1 MKNMVTVMNE
11 ETKKMLL
18 EAEQFEINGE
28 IDLTMVEALN
38 KDLKKQILSVGNVS
52 KNEVKTLVKQFYQ
65 IQDQRKALSEQI
77 RSIEIIYNDKD
88 NDESNSGKTKKE
100 KKESCPEDSSIS
112 LQILYYVL
120 KNLTILEN
128 NIKKALEIVV
138 NSSEVGKWLIQING
152 IGPILA
158 AGLIANFEVKG
169 REYSSQ
175 FISYAGLN
183 DNNRPW
189 LGKEKATKIVNDIV
203 GNSKEITD
211 DMVIAISNKTQWKY
225 SYLVANAFDES
236 KGKWNKSDLIKA
248 CSKIPYN
255 AEVKKLMFLVGS
267 SFQWLCNN
275 KKSLYGRLFSER
287 RALETKKNE
296 DGEYAAYAEKMLSE
310 KKYDKN
316 TDTYKCLSQG
326 KLSKAHITMRALRY
340 TEKIFLSH
348 LFEEMYRVQ
357 YDEVPPRYYALVHS
371 NGEHNKDIEPEVP
384 YTKVSREK

>member
-189 LGKEKATKIVNDIV
+189 LGKEKATKIVNDII
-203 GNSKEITD
+203 GNSK
-211 DMVIAISNKTQWKY
+211 
-225 SYLVANAFDES
+225 
-236 KGKWNKSDLIKA
+236 
-248 CSKIPYN
+248 
-255 AEVKKLMFLVGS
+255 
-267 SFQWLCNN
+267 
-275 KKSLYGRLFSER
+275 RL
-287 RALETKKNE
+287 LTN
-296 DGEYAAYAEKMLSE
+296 LL
-310 KKYDKN
+310 N
-316 TDTYKCLSQG
+316 IL
-326 KLSKAHITMRALRY
+326 
-340 TEKIFLSH
+340 
-348 LFEEMYRVQ
+348 
-357 YDEVPPRYYALVHS
+357 
-371 NGEHNKDIEPEVP
+371 
-384 YTKVSREK
+384 